1 MKMIFSF
8 CVVAI
13 LYFAGIGSKCFAQ
26 NNASKVLTLSDCFEY
41 AFENSYDLRKA
52 VLDRLESE
60 AAHSENKAA
69 LFPQIIGS
77 ATLTNNIKLASI
89 LMPGE
94 FFGYDGDIAIEMGAK
109 YNSYAGLNLEQ
120 VIFDANLFTG
130 IKNSRNAR
138 ELTRLKEQM
147 TKEELIYNIGNA
159 YYDIIYSQNLLESNL
174 QTLVIMDSIYA
185 KTELQVAQN
194 ITREIDLN
202 RMKVGISNMKVDIHK
217 SLATIVQQKNY
228 LKVLIGMPIAYDFMV
243 SDQIEAPTTERIF
256 IEDTDIRNQIDLQIL
271 DREQTAASL
280 EVRQI
285 KNSYIPTLSLRASSS
300 YNFEAQK
307 FQLSN
312 SQFWSNGTFVQ
323 LTLSVPI
330 FDGGQKLHRIRQ
342 TQYRFQRVQE
352 DIKQTEQNILGDRES
367 YRALL
372 LTGYNSV
379 QAQHENLD
387 IAEKTYQQGIM
398 LYEEGLYS
406 ITDLLDTEKSFREA
420 QTAYT
425 YELVNYQKTML
436 DLMKAEGTLETLV
449 NNNKK

>member
-1 MKMIFSF
+1 
-8 CVVAI
+8 
-13 LYFAGIGSKCFAQ
+13 
-26 NNASKVLTLSDCFEY
+26 
-41 AFENSYDLRKA
+41 
-52 VLDRLESE
+52 
-60 AAHSENKAA
+60 
-69 LFPQIIGS
+69 
-77 ATLTNNIKLASI
+77 
-89 LMPGE
+89 MPGE

-130 IKNSRNAR
+130 IKISRNAR
-138 ELTRLKEQM
+138 ELLRLKEQM

-174 QTLVIMDSIYA
+174 KTLVIMDSIYA
-185 KTELQVAQN
+185 KTELQVVQN

-228 LKVLIGMPIAYDFMV
+228 LKVLIGMPIEYDFMV
-243 SDQIEAPTTERIF
+243 SDQIEVPTAERIF

-271 DREQTAASL
+271 DRGKTAASL

-285 KNSYIPTLSLRASSS
+285 KNSYIPTLSLQALSS

-307 FQLSN
+307 LQLNN
-312 SQFWSNGTFVQ
+312 SQFWSNGTYVQ

-342 TQYRFQRVQE
+342 AQYRFQRVQE

-425 YELVNYQKTML
+425 YELVNYQKTMF
-436 DLMKAEGTLETLV
+436 DLMRAEGTLKTLV

>member
-1 MKMIFSF
+1 MKTIFRIY
-8 CVVAI
+8 VVAV
-13 LYFAGIGSKCFAQ
+13 LLVVSGSKCLAQ
-26 NNASKVLTLSDCFEY
+26 DNTSKALTLSDCFGY
-41 AFENSYDLRKA
+41 AFENSYDLRKS

-60 AAHSENKAA
+60 AAHRENKAA
-69 LFPQIIGS
+69 LLPQITGS
-77 ATLTNNIKLASI
+77 VSLTNNIQLASM

-94 FFGYDGDIAIEMGAK
+94 FFGYDGDIAVEMGAK
-109 YNSYAGLNLEQ
+109 YNSYAGLDLEQ

-130 IKNSRNAR
+130 IKISRNAR
-138 ELTRLKEQM
+138 ELSRLKEQM

-159 YYDIIYSQNLLESNL
+159 YYDIIYSQKLLESNL
-174 QTLVIMDSIYA
+174 LTLAIMDSIYV

-202 RMKVGISNMKVDIHK
+202 RMKVRISNMKVDIHK

-228 LKVLIGMPIAYDFMV
+228 LKVLIGMPIGYDFMV
-243 SDQIEAPTTERIF
+243 TEQIEAPTAERIF
-256 IEDTDIRNQIDLQIL
+256 IEDTHIRNRIDLQLL
-271 DREQTAASL
+271 DREQTTASL

-285 KNSYIPTLSLRASSS
+285 KNSYIPTLSLQALSS

-312 SQFWSNGTFVQ
+312 SQFWSNGTYVQ

-330 FDGGQKLHRIRQ
+330 FDGGQKRHKIRQ
-342 TQYRFQRVQE
+342 AQYKLQRVQE

-372 LTGYNSV
+372 LVGYNSV

-425 YELVNYQKTML
+425 YELVNYQKTLL
-436 DLMKAEGTLETLV
+436 DLMKAEGTLNTLV